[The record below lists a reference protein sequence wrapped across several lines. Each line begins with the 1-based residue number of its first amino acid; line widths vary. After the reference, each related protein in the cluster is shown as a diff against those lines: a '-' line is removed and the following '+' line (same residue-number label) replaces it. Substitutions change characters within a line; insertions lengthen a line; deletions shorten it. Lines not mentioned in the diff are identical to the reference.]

1 MDVSAISRFSPLK
14 ELDELRHY
22 NVLLEESTALE
33 TGKGC
38 FGAVYKSRLASSRAP
53 CAVKKVHEILT
64 GYGGNIPVGETEWK
78 TLIQKFI
85 SEILLLS
92 RQRHPNIVQF
102 LGVSGID
109 GDPRCIVLVMEN
121 MEMSVEELITKHK
134 GVTPLPIK
142 LSVLN
147 DTSKGLAHL
156 HVNGIVHRDLNAGNV
171 LLTASLRAKV
181 ADLGI
186 SRVID
191 RVRTAALTRVPGA
204 ADFMPPEALNDKPE
218 YGPKLDSFSFGHLGL
233 YLVNEVCAFTYAM
246 YQYMHVYS

>member
-1 MDVSAISRFSPLK
+1 MEPSTSSSTNALLQGSSKQDGHVLPISICFTMLTTEEELATAK
-14 ELDELRHY
+14 ENAKSL
-22 NVLLEESTALE
+22 NTVKSTNW
-33 TGKGC
+33 TVNTC
-38 FGAVYKSRLASSRAP
+38 MAVMNCSQ
-53 CAVKKVHEILT
+53 KKVC
-64 GYGGNIPVGETEWK
+64 
-78 TLIQKFI
+78 
-85 SEILLLS
+85 SLLDCPPHLYT
-92 RQRHPNIVQF
+92 
-102 LGVSGID
+102 
-109 GDPRCIVLVMEN
+109 LVMEN
-121 MEMSVEELITKHK
+121 MEMSVGDLITKHK
-134 GVTPLPIK
+134 GVTQLPVK

-218 YGPKLDSFSFGHLGL
+218 YGPKLESFSFGHLGL
-233 YLVNEVCAFTYAM
+233 YLVNEVCGFTCM